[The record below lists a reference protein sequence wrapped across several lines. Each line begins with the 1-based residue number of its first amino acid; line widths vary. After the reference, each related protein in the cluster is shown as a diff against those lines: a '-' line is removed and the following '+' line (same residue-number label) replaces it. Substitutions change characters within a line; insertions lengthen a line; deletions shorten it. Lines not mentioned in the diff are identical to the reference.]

1 VSWHAHGVTY
11 CGQTPGS
18 CPPPPTLIPVSK
30 YTVGQWSA
38 PAPPRM
44 KCDLPEGGVPKFTVG
59 MLARKETE
67 SLVNTLKTYE
77 QEGFLQVG
85 SHLKAEGTMCAMR
98 SMLGLPFFPRGYHIR
113 WLLWGLGCELNVCV
127 CGGGGVLLGR
137 TSIRFSRAPNDPHVH
152 GSIIGA
158 RVQVADV
165 PVFCLCD
172 AVLVLN
178 LLSAFLSSCCTS
190 TTATRR
196 RRLRLRSTHSP
207 HSTSRCMRVIGAHGC
222 RFGAP
227 RCPHYAASRGFFV
240 EKSVLLLWCVCRGD
254 CAPVNR

>member
-1 VSWHAHGVTY
+1 MCQEGVNRVSWHAHGVTY

-127 CGGGGVLLGR
+127 WGGGCCWGG
-137 TSIRFSRAPNDPHVH
+137 
-152 GSIIGA
+152 
-158 RVQVADV
+158 
-165 PVFCLCD
+165 
-172 AVLVLN
+172 LV
-178 LLSAFLSSCCTS
+178 S
-190 TTATRR
+190 
-196 RRLRLRSTHSP
+196 
-207 HSTSRCMRVIGAHGC
+207 
-222 RFGAP
+222 
-227 RCPHYAASRGFFV
+227 ASRGPRTTPMYTVLSLEPVYNWLMSLCFV
-240 EKSVLLLWCVCRGD
+240 
-254 CAPVNR
+254 CATPCLC